1 MSLRGKLNMEL
12 LAWAAVILI
21 GILLIRFLWTI
32 IKLAAFAGLVLLV
45 IYFVRSMVETAASF
59 SL

>member
-1 MSLRGKLNMEL
+1 MEL